1 MSECCLAVISS
12 TYSLPQAASFVWLTL
27 RCMLVATD
35 SSATRIVSQ
44 QCQRSEQAPV
54 VAMILS
60 KFTLVR
66 PFSFL
71 ALQCVSE

>member
-12 TYSLPQAASFVWLTL
+12 TYSLPQATSFDWSTL
-27 RCMLVATD
+27 ECMLVATE
-35 SSATRIVSQ
+35 SSAARIVSLQ
-44 QCQRSEQAPV
+44 RQRSEQAPV